1 MYSGKKRLGMLAALM
16 LALLG
21 VLNCYIWTESL
32 FGLSPKQV
40 AIIGFIPAGI
50 IAYFLLS
57 DPRSLGR

>member
-1 MYSGKKRLGMLAALM
+1 MLAALM
-16 LALLG
+16 FAFLG

-50 IAYFLLS
+50 IAYFILS
-57 DPRSLGR
+57 DPRWLGR

>member
-1 MYSGKKRLGMLAALM
+1 MLSALM

-50 IAYFLLS
+50 IAYFILS
-57 DPRSLGR
+57 DPRWLGR